1 MGCASTLCR
10 RRCSSSS
17 SMGQKTDRLLG
28 KMSAGQDEG
37 PAGCVV
43 DGRNP
48 RATTRIDHM
57 SAPLAPPACCST
69 DLMILPPSVLTF
81 ARSRVACWYCL
92 MAVLFTTV
100 PACVS
105 RQHAHTAASS
115 RCQHK
120 PHSGVGACRKPG
132 TCTTVPAGCL
142 SCSCASWR
150 PAASMHAACKP
161 YGLSRLFFLQDSPVP
176 TATWSYLG
184 NTQP

>member
-1 MGCASTLCR
+1 
-10 RRCSSSS
+10 
-17 SMGQKTDRLLG
+17 MGQKTDHLLA
-28 KMSAGQDEG
+28 KMSEG
-37 PAGCVV
+37 PAECVF
-43 DGRNP
+43 DGLNP
-48 RATTRIDHM
+48 RPITLIDHM
-57 SAPLAPPACCST
+57 PAPLAPACCST

-115 RCQHK
+115 RCQHE
-120 PHSGVGACRKPG
+120 PHSGVDACQKHSA
-132 TCTTVPAGCL
+132 CTAVPAGRL
-142 SCSCASWR
+142 SCSCLLATNGEH
-150 PAASMHAACKP
+150 ACSMQTA
-161 YGLSRLFFLQDSPVP
+161 YRLSRLFFLHSPVP